1 MKYQLL
7 EIEQPCN
14 DRKLITEV
22 DTMEE
27 LHKILT
33 ELTNGKYI
41 MKEYTIGDKILHYS
55 AVDAE
60 RYFEVFLI
68 GDDANA

>member
-14 DRKLITEV
+14 DRKLIAKV

-27 LHKILT
+27 LHKVLT
-33 ELTNGKYI
+33 ELTDGKYV
-41 MKEYTIGDKILHYS
+41 MCDYSVGDKTLHYH
-55 AVDAE
+55 AKKVDRE
-60 RYFEVFLI
+60 FEVFVE
-68 GDDANA
+68 D